1 MSFALIPNHSPEHMA
16 RMARAAGQGR
26 TFTEAEQQWIREH
39 WVAARTIEG
48 MAAHLKCRSTVLKR
62 EAKLMGLPKRGPY
75 RRPKRVVPAGE
86 RLAPR
91 KYNKGCERVRDIE
104 GEKSSPPPEGMRW
117 ACDYCGT
124 MAPSKPGHPSCIA
137 KYGAQAA

>member
-16 RMARAAGQGR
+16 KMARAAGQGR
-26 TFTEAEQQWIREH
+26 TFTEAEQAWIREH

-48 MAAHLKCRSTVLKR
+48 MAAHLKCRTTVLKR

-75 RRPKRVVPAGE
+75 RRPKRVVPASE

-91 KYNKGCERVRDIE
+91 KYNKGCERVKDID
-104 GEKSSPPPEGMRW
+104 GEKSSPPPAGILYACPGCGMRST
-117 ACDYCGT
+117 D
-124 MAPSKPGHPSCIA
+124 PLGHA
-137 KYGAQAA
+137 NHRAAA

>member
-16 RMARAAGQGR
+16 KMARAAGQGR

-39 WVAARTIEG
+39 WVAAKTIEG
-48 MAAHLKCRSTVLKR
+48 MAAHLKCRTTVLKR

-91 KYNKGCERVRDIE
+91 KYNKGCERVKDVD
-104 GEKSSPPPEGMRW
+104 GEKSSPPPEAIRYACPGCGMR
-117 ACDYCGT
+117 ALE
-124 MAPSKPGHPSCIA
+124 PLGHVQCLA
-137 KYGAQAA
+137 KVA